1 MNYRHREVGIGLKS
15 WKNSRGSSRY
25 EEKSRMRAK
34 RRYITRPAII
44 YDPRGW
50 NYPGP
55 DIVGI
60 YQSRAPE
67 IIFLRVIYRVL
78 MPRTRF

>member
-1 MNYRHREVGIGLKS
+1 MRSLGKT
-15 WKNSRGSSRY
+15 RGSSRY
-25 EEKSRMRAK
+25 EEKSGMRAK
-34 RRYITRPAII
+34 RRYITPPTII

-60 YQSRAPE
+60 YQSRGRDNIPSGNLLCINAAHE
-67 IIFLRVIYRVL
+67 ILKNI
-78 MPRTRF
+78 